1 MKGQVMDQ
9 TAPQTRIS
17 PYIALAFRGVLGCM
31 FLYTGVVHA
40 LDPKGF
46 ADAVANYRV
55 LTAVL
60 VNPFAVALPLV
71 EMITGIALILGIL
84 IPGSSLIIAGL
95 LFVFA
100 LALGIALV
108 KGLDISCGCFT
119 TSKEAQSISWIYLVR
134 DLGLLAM
141 AVFVFCF
148 DTGVASIR
156 KIRGLKR

>member
-1 MKGQVMDQ
+1 MDQ
-9 TAPQTRIS
+9 ATPQARIS
-17 PYIALAFRGVLGCM
+17 PYIALAFRVVLGCM

-46 ADAVANYRV
+46 ADAVANYRI
-55 LTAVL
+55 LPAVL
-60 VNPFAVALPLV
+60 VNPFAMALPFV
-71 EMITGIALILGIL
+71 EMITGIALILGIF

-100 LALGIALV
+100 LALGIALF

-134 DLGLLAM
+134 DLSLLAM

-148 DTGVASIR
+148 DRGVASIM
-156 KIRGLKR
+156 KMRGLRR

>member
-1 MKGQVMDQ
+1 
-9 TAPQTRIS
+9 
-17 PYIALAFRGVLGCM
+17 M

-46 ADAVANYRV
+46 ADAVANYRI
-55 LTAVL
+55 LPAVL

-119 TSKEAQSISWIYLVR
+119 TSKEAKSISWIYLVR

-148 DTGVASIR
+148 DTGMASIK

>member
-1 MKGQVMDQ
+1 MDQ
-9 TAPQTRIS
+9 TAPKIS
-17 PYIALAFRGVLGCM
+17 SSSLVACAFRALLGCM
-31 FLYTGVVHA
+31 FLYTGVIHA
-40 LDPKGF
+40 LDPMGF
-46 ADAVANYRV
+46 AEAVANYRI
-55 LTAVL
+55 LPAVL
-60 VNPFAVALPLV
+60 VNPFAVVLPFV
-71 EMITGIALILGIL
+71 EMITGMALILGIL

-100 LALGIALV
+100 LALGIALF

-141 AVFVFCF
+141 AVFVFSF
-148 DTGVASIR
+148 DTGVSSIR

>member
-1 MKGQVMDQ
+1 MDQ
-9 TAPQTRIS
+9 TAPKIS
-17 PYIALAFRGVLGCM
+17 NSSLVACAFRALLGCM
-31 FLYTGVVHA
+31 FLYTGVIHA
-40 LDPKGF
+40 LDPMGF
-46 ADAVANYRV
+46 AEAVANYRI
-55 LTAVL
+55 LPEVL
-60 VNPFAVALPLV
+60 VNPFAVVLPFV
-71 EMITGIALILGIL
+71 EVITGIALILGIL

-100 LALGIALV
+100 LALGVALF

-119 TSKEAQSISWIYLVR
+119 TSKETQSISWIYLVW

-141 AVFVFCF
+141 AVFVFSF

>member
-1 MKGQVMDQ
+1 MNQG
-9 TAPQTRIS
+9 APQTMIS
-17 PYIALAFRGVLGCM
+17 PSIALAFRIVLGCM

-46 ADAVANYRV
+46 AEAVANYRI
-55 LTAVL
+55 LPAVL
-60 VNPFAVALPLV
+60 VNPFAVALPFV
-71 EMITGIALILGIL
+71 ELITGMALILGIL

-95 LFVFA
+95 LFVFT
-100 LALGIALV
+100 LALGIALF

-119 TSKEAQSISWIYLVR
+119 TSKEAQRISWIYLAR

-141 AVFVFCF
+141 ATFVFCF

-156 KIRGLKR
+156 RIVGR